1 MPGGGKTI
9 GLLLMVGGAL
19 IGLAVGAWLF
29 AGTADDESGLRLSG
43 AIFGGALLFI
53 AIVLPMVAAGAYM
66 FVKGRAEQAQFAH
79 VERQRQMLGIVESA
93 GQITIADLALQ
104 TSGTRE
110 TVRTDLYDLVS
121 KGLFVGY
128 VDWNGGTLYARQ
140 ASELR
145 GRETCPNCGG
155 KLEIAGKGLIECPY
169 CGAEIF
175 LP

>member
-9 GLLLMVGGAL
+9 GLLLMAGGAL
-19 IGLAVGAWLF
+19 IGLAVGAWLV
-29 AGTADDESGLRLSG
+29 AGMADDESGLRLSG

-53 AIVLPMVAAGAYM
+53 AVVLPMVAGGTYL
-66 FVKGRAEQAQFAH
+66 FVKGRAEETQFEH
-79 VERQRQMLGIVESA
+79 VERQRTMLGIVESA

-110 TVRTDLYDLVS
+110 TVRSDLYDLVS
-121 KGLFVGY
+121 KGLFAGY
-128 VDWNGGTLYARQ
+128 VDWNAGKLYARQ

-155 KLEIAGKGLIECPY
+155 RLEIAGRGLIKCPY